1 MRAGEMADRVG
12 GGQAGL
18 AHGVA
23 AANNDR
29 VELQVQLTGQ
39 IERHPFGP
47 PRIPHDLILPD
58 QRQYRRDNHAVT
70 PDGRQPYSAYPV
82 A

>member
-29 VELQVQLTGQ
+29 VELQVQLSGQ

-47 PRIPHDLILPD
+47 LPIP
-58 QRQYRRDNHAVT
+58 T
-70 PDGRQPYSAYPV
+70 T
-82 A
+82 

>member
-1 MRAGEMADRVG
+1 VLARWPIASVVGGRAGAWR
-12 GGQAGL
+12 
-18 AHGVA
+18 A

-29 VELQVQLTGQ
+29 VELQVQLSGQ

-47 PRIPHDLILPD
+47 LRIPHDLILPG

-70 PDGRQPYSAYPV
+70 PDGRQTLLRIPIA
-82 A
+82 